1 MTSDEFIALAA
12 RVEMMELAIQQL
24 GDAVDE
30 LRQQRDHGRKPP
42 PPQTPNGTLAR
53 GKYSGQAHQLVA
65 QKDPDY
71 VVWNDDKGYA
81 TGLGFTEEQI
91 MQARSLLEAHP
102 ELRQNL
108 KRR

>member
-1 MTSDEFIALAA
+1 MTSDEFIALRE
-12 RVEMMELAIQQL
+12 RVDTLEMAIQQI

-30 LRQQRDHGRKPP
+30 LRQQSNHGRKPP

-102 ELRQNL
+102 ELR
-108 KRR
+108 KPSR

>member
-1 MTSDEFIALAA
+1 MDALTELLA
-12 RVEMMELAIQQL
+12 RVDTLELAVQQL

-30 LRQQRDHGRKPP
+30 LRQKRDYVKRPP
-42 PPQTPNGTLAR
+42 PPQTPTGTLAR

-81 TGLGFTEEQI
+81 TALGFTDEQI